1 MEPKINYQYTYFIH
15 PFIID
20 ENKYKEYLIKMLKNE
35 NFKLKTFE
43 KEKDFKMYKY
53 FLPNVRNLLFSSFGF
68 GSRKISKLE
77 KLPLETRAALL
88 CDCPCN
94 IFEYILDKDIQAKV
108 NDGKGIYFSIRR
120 IEIICFKSGICFI
133 NMKTTLDELG
143 DFSDVL
149 NFNYK
154 FRDINAQASKLSG
167 FDNIHI
173 QTDNFSNMETFEAFI
188 KNITG
193 HDNEISNININ
204 TESFLTYS
212 YICIDQ
218 EAWNNSNNF
227 ENIEHYFIKF
237 TNNLSAD
244 NSMNFEEGSVET
256 FSKWKYAKIGLTK
269 VSVGLFASSCDI
281 SNYTVLPDEYEKQY
295 FYTYIFNLYKRIYLK
310 KIENDLKNIK
320 KAKKIRVK
328 FIEFTQKEWIRE
340 ITEDEIGTRFNN
352 KLHEILELDDLYHDI
367 EYKYKSLYK
376 EYKRKKRTRVISI
389 AIALATLS
397 LILNIYNFVLLN
409 QR

>member
-1 MEPKINYQYTYFIH
+1 
-15 PFIID
+15 
-20 ENKYKEYLIKMLKNE
+20 
-35 NFKLKTFE
+35 
-43 KEKDFKMYKY
+43 
-53 FLPNVRNLLFSSFGF
+53 
-68 GSRKISKLE
+68 
-77 KLPLETRAALL
+77 
-88 CDCPCN
+88 
-94 IFEYILDKDIQAKV
+94 
-108 NDGKGIYFSIRR
+108 
-120 IEIICFKSGICFI
+120 
-133 NMKTTLDELG
+133 
-143 DFSDVL
+143 
-149 NFNYK
+149 
-154 FRDINAQASKLSG
+154 
-167 FDNIHI
+167 
-173 QTDNFSNMETFEAFI
+173 
-188 KNITG
+188 
-193 HDNEISNININ
+193 
-204 TESFLTYS
+204 
-212 YICIDQ
+212 
-218 EAWNNSNNF
+218 
-227 ENIEHYFIKF
+227 
-237 TNNLSAD
+237 
-244 NSMNFEEGSVET
+244 MNFEEGSVET